1 MYRSEVRLTGRDVF
15 LLLCAAD
22 AITSVS
28 VRGQVYDQTSPDL
41 GIRANLL
48 LDYQSPVFAGCPHG
62 TVVAASCLFDGL
74 TDEVYQEVIARALA
88 QVHPQIAAGTSA
100 REALSMAESQ
110 AFDELIFR
118 PEARTL
124 TIDEHLMAVAANH
137 GLLPRVS
144 ARVHEL
150 PSIDSQG
157 VLRTPRRSAGLINT
171 SVIRSA
177 IALDCRGSPFT
188 EAALASLIGV
198 LPQAQVVEFPAP
210 EMR

>member
-1 MYRSEVRLTGRDVF
+1 MTRPRT
-15 LLLCAAD
+15 
-22 AITSVS
+22 
-28 VRGQVYDQTSPDL
+28 DL

-48 LDYQSPVFAGCPHG
+48 LDYQSPVFAGCSHG

-74 TDEVYQEVIARALA
+74 TGEVYQEVIARALA

-100 REALSMAESQ
+100 RKALSTAESQ

-118 PEARTL
+118 PEARAL
-124 TIDEHLMAVAANH
+124 SIDEHLMGVAANH
-137 GLLPRVS
+137 GLLPRIS
-144 ARVHEL
+144 ARMHDL
-150 PSIDSQG
+150 PSIDGQA
-157 VLRTPRRSAGLINT
+157 VLRTPRRSAGLIDT

-177 IALDCRGSPFT
+177 IALDCRESPFT

-198 LPQAQVVEFPAP
+198 LPQGAVVEFLAP

>member
-22 AITSVS
+22 VITSVS

-88 QVHPQIAAGTSA
+88 DVHPQIAAGASA

-118 PEARTL
+118 PEARAL
-124 TIDEHLMAVAANH
+124 TVDEHLMAVAANH

-150 PSIDSQG
+150 PCVDSQA
-157 VLRTPRRSAGLINT
+157 VLRTPRRSAGLLDN

-177 IALDCRGSPFT
+177 IALDYRESPFT
-188 EAALASLIGV
+188 EAALALLIG
-198 LPQAQVVEFPAP
+198 LSPQTSTLDFLAP
-210 EMR
+210 KIF